1 MYNDVSKDIDE
12 LEDEIEYLK
21 KRVSILEKKDNRR
34 TSFKYLKII
43 IKILFFVLFIF
54 GIWKGYDYV
63 VNGLPNMIN
72 DKIREI
78 NPFKR

>member
-43 IKILFFVLFIF
+43 IKILFYGLIIF

>member
-43 IKILFFVLFIF
+43 AKILFWGLILF
-54 GIWKGYDYV
+54 GIWRGYDYV

-72 DKIREI
+72 EKIKEI